1 VAGRH
6 ALLLQACR
14 LILGYGTKPANPNPA
29 EPAVT
34 ADVVVQQAGQ
44 PHDLASGG
52 TTAAKPIRLAVQEQV
67 RLLRDAAAH
76 CPRAQ

>member
-1 VAGRH
+1 
-6 ALLLQACR
+6 
-14 LILGYGTKPANPNPA
+14 
-29 EPAVT
+29 
-34 ADVVVQQAGQ
+34 VQQAGQ